1 MNMSSHGRQQQPF
14 RMLGG
19 RLRSS
24 RVRQRESLADTS
36 GAVEIDSKVLAQIER
51 GEQRPSEEILLLL
64 ISHFNID
71 EDEAT
76 DLWELAGYSE
86 DDDKDSDSALEA
98 PESGKQTAFVLPMDI
113 RVVYTD
119 MVHVMV
125 NDYGVVMNFIQNSG
139 PNNQPLAVARVGMS
153 REHARSVLMIL
164 EQTLSQA
171 DQTPITKSL
180 PAPRARKQTDA
191 N

>member
-1 MNMSSHGRQQQPF
+1 MSDERRAKQPF
-14 RMLGG
+14 QTLGG
-19 RLRSS
+19 RLKRS
-24 RVRQRESLADTS
+24 RVHSQESLRDAS
-36 GAVEIDSKVLAQIER
+36 GAVEVDIEVLASIER

-64 ISHFNID
+64 ISHFSID
-71 EDEAT
+71 EDEAA

-86 DDDKDSDSALEA
+86 DEDKDEIV
-98 PESGKQTAFVLPMDI
+98 ETKQTAFVLPMDI

-153 REHARSVLMIL
+153 REHAKSVVQIL
-164 EQTLSQA
+164 QQSLAQA
-171 DQTPITKSL
+171 DQTPKSL
-180 PAPRARKQTDA
+180 PAPKARKRTDA